1 MKPTFLLVTMLIAT
15 ALVAG
20 TVTAQDAGNAT
31 VDVGSAEDDPCQ
43 EPEAIDST
51 LVLCSAE
58 LDGDTAVLV
67 FKSDKM
73 QRVLLTDSGAFMEG
87 GEVPQ
92 QRVILREGE
101 PNTVRFKV
109 TQVDGFAGVSVTT
122 SEVLYAVPLDDSI
135 TLIGP
140 PWSAGDVQI
149 AAATSAASIGSV
161 SVVLVFYAVTGRR
174 ESPERVA

>member
-20 TVTAQDAGNAT
+20 TVAAQDGGNAT
-31 VDVGSAEDDPCQ
+31 VDVASTEEQPCQ

-51 LVLCSAE
+51 LVLCSAD

-73 QRVLLTDSGAFMEG
+73 QRVVLTDSGAFMQG

-101 PNTVRFKV
+101 MNTVRFQV

-122 SEVLYAVPLDDSI
+122 NEVLYAVPLEASV
-135 TLIGP
+135 TLVGP

-149 AAATSAASIGSV
+149 AAATSAASIGTV
-161 SVVLVFYAVTGRR
+161 SVVLVFFAVTGRR
-174 ESPERVA
+174 ESPERIA